1 MHMIKRLICLAI
13 LYFLAFFVGTLF
25 SPDMTGVQQQEQIQA
40 QVQKENV
47 LVQKVTEEKK
57 EHQGVVI
64 GHIVGQ
70 YQNIYKAQK
79 TASIE

>member
-1 MHMIKRLICLAI
+1 MRMIKRLICFAV
-13 LYFLAFFVGTLF
+13 LYFVAFFVGTLF
-25 SPDMTGVQQQEQIQA
+25 SPNITSFQQQD

-47 LVQKVTEEKK
+47 LVQNVIEEKK

-70 YQNIYKAQK
+70 YQNIYKSQK
-79 TASIE
+79 TASAE

>member
-1 MHMIKRLICLAI
+1 MRMIKRLICLTVLCFVI
-13 LYFLAFFVGTLF
+13 FFVGTMF
-25 SPDMTGVQQQEQIQA
+25 SPNITKVEQKE

-79 TASIE
+79 TASAE

>member
-1 MHMIKRLICLAI
+1 MYKEGAMRMIKRLICLTVLCFI
-13 LYFLAFFVGTLF
+13 VFFVGTMF
-25 SPDMTGVQQQEQIQA
+25 SPNI
-40 QVQKENV
+40 K
-47 LVQKVTEEKK
+47 KVEKK

-70 YQNIYKAQK
+70 YQHIYTAQK

>member
-1 MHMIKRLICLAI
+1 MRMIKRLICLTVLCFI
-13 LYFLAFFVGTLF
+13 VFFVGTMF
-25 SPDMTGVQQQEQIQA
+25 SPNITKVEQKE

-79 TASIE
+79 TASAE

>member
-1 MHMIKRLICLAI
+1 MRMIKRLICLTVLCFVI
-13 LYFLAFFVGTLF
+13 FFVGTMF
-25 SPDMTGVQQQEQIQA
+25 SPNITKVEQKE

-70 YQNIYKAQK
+70 YQHIYKAQK

>member
-1 MHMIKRLICLAI
+1 MRMIKRLICLTV
-13 LYFLAFFVGTLF
+13 LCFVVFFVGTMF
-25 SPDMTGVQQQEQIQA
+25 SPNITKVEQKE

-70 YQNIYKAQK
+70 YQHIYKAQK
-79 TASIE
+79 TASAE

>member
-1 MHMIKRLICLAI
+1 MRMIKRLICLTVLCFVI
-13 LYFLAFFVGTLF
+13 FFVGTMF
-25 SPDMTGVQQQEQIQA
+25 SPNITKVEQKE

-64 GHIVGQ
+64 GYIVGQ
-70 YQNIYKAQK
+70 YQHIYKAQK
-79 TASIE
+79 TASAE